1 MVNYR
6 RLEETRDDFSSA
18 MARHSGDETRVYKT
32 VGDEKLRISLYY
44 PRDYD
49 PARRYPLL
57 VCVHGGGWAS
67 RKVFPDQ
74 EEWAGDYLGFLARR
88 YADNA
93 GRLTAALGVEEDER
107 PRGLPFLGASIAL
120 DPSLVPPWRLAAAN
134 AAYFLP
140 GDAALAAEG
149 PMRADLLERLDFSP
163 APHYAELLGCP
174 AEQAD
179 ETSWQETGGQL
190 ADVAYTKLQT
200 VQHSLRCR
208 YDYAANT
215 ITAEVWQGLDRTQE
229 QTENP
234 FVTFSDGFGNLTEVD
249 ASSDRSN
256 YKNYAV
262 VAGQD
267 QEENRKV
274 AYADLSGGGYKRILY
289 VDARSERWYPDEQ
302 TEAEYL
308 AGLQQKGLDELLNYQ
323 IIQNVDIQAAAS
335 GFAYLQDWD
344 LGDKVDVIVEDI
356 GLAMQA
362 RIVTVREVFK
372 QNNHTVEI
380 ELGDKKLTDI
390 QKARLIY

>member
-1 MVNYR
+1 MELLALDSSFQPIDYLPYFN
-6 RLEETRDDFSSA
+6 LQWTREYYKIGQFSVQVAAAS
-18 MARHSGDETRVYKT
+18 
-32 VGDEKLRISLYY
+32 
-44 PRDYD
+44 YD
-49 PARRYPLL
+49 PAMAYLYNADRPETGIIQKVELTETVKGRFVQLSGYFLEAILNDKVVYPTYYASGSIPATVVAMLRQYKDDIPLL
-57 VCVHGGGWAS
+57 TV
-67 RKVFPDQ
+67 
-74 EEWAGDYLGFLARR
+74 
-88 YADNA
+88 ADA
-93 GRLTAALGVEEDER
+93 
-107 PRGLPFLGASIAL
+107 
-120 DPSLVPPWRLAAAN
+120 
-134 AAYFLP
+134 
-140 GDAALAAEG
+140 
-149 PMRADLLERLDFSP
+149 P
-163 APHYAELLGCP
+163 AT
-174 AEQAD
+174 QAD

-208 YDYAANT
+208 YDYQAGT

-229 QTENP
+229 QTANP

-256 YKNYAV
+256 YKNYAI

-267 QEENRKV
+267 QEENRKL
-274 AYADLSGGGYKRILY
+274 AYADLSGGGYKRVLF
-289 VDARSERWYPDEQ
+289 VDASGERWDPEEQ

-323 IIQNVDIQAAAS
+323 IIQNVDIQAAS
-335 GFAYLQDWD
+335 GGFEYLKDWD